1 MANNQLSLDIPG
13 KFFFY
18 QTWSPSI
25 CRRTRCLF
33 QLIMGHPAS
42 GPDMITATPKSRIRF
57 FGRKS
62 KFVNSFYKLHAS
74 LHQGQLAKSAIHR
87 TSIERFTHVVTSTD
101 RLLKWCDSQLPSGPH
116 FRLGLMI
123 YWIFILSTFQF
134 RGLNSSLR
142 LIT

>member
-1 MANNQLSLDIPG
+1 
-13 KFFFY
+13 
-18 QTWSPSI
+18 
-25 CRRTRCLF
+25 
-33 QLIMGHPAS
+33 MGHPAS

-123 YWIFILSTFQF
+123 YWIFILKEHCPSYESFFAMYKITFK
-134 RGLNSSLR
+134 LKETSK
-142 LIT
+142 